1 MSERTVGSPVG
12 SGFSPAGAADVAR
25 HIREGA
31 TTAVAAVEGC
41 IERIEAY
48 DGVINAVVQR
58 RFDRALT
65 EAAEADARQASG
77 EAVGSLHGVPIT
89 VKDQYDVAGMATTLG
104 LASRRGRPA
113 ASDGPLVGRLR
124 RAGAIIVGKTNVPQ
138 VLLAHESDNFVFGR
152 TSNPWDVARTS
163 GGSSGGEAAAVAY
176 GASALGLAGDF
187 GGSIRGPAAFC
198 GVTGLKPTAWR
209 LTGLDTPPEPFGKQE
224 AIPPQP
230 GPIARNVADLVLAM
244 SVLAAPGQEAVDP
257 LVPPVGWV
265 KPPDDAAALRVGW
278 ADDNGLFR
286 PSPAIRRAVREAAA
300 ALEHQGA
307 RVVEVPLPD
316 GRRTHA
322 LFMALVG
329 ADRLRP
335 TRAAV
340 RGEKVH
346 PLVAPLFMSARLPN
360 SAKRVIGPVVRASG
374 RARLARLLAV
384 PMPPTPYDY
393 FELLHERARLLTD
406 LMATWDA
413 AGVDVVIS
421 PACGL
426 PAPHHGTAADL
437 WDAFSYLT
445 VANLFGL
452 PAGVV
457 PITTVGAGEESDRP
471 ASRDAADRLAVS
483 VEQGSAGLPVA
494 VQVIGRPWREDLV
507 LSAMAAIERAARHG
521 GTAPLLPVDPLTT
534 AGPAP
539 GT

>member
-1 MSERTVGSPVG
+1 MNRGAVDASAR
-12 SGFSPAGAADVAR
+12 SGTSLPGAAQLAR
-25 HIREGA
+25 EIRDGA
-31 TTAVAAVEGC
+31 LTATAALEAC
-41 IERIEAY
+41 IERIEAC
-48 DGVINAVVQR
+48 DGAVNAVVQR
-58 RFDRALT
+58 RFDRARQ
-65 EAAEADARQASG
+65 EAAEADARQAAG
-77 EAVGSLHGVPIT
+77 EHLGPLHGVPIT
-89 VKDQYDVAGMATTLG
+89 IKDQYDVAGMPTTLG
-104 LASRRGRPA
+104 LASRRGQPA
-113 ASDGPLVGRLR
+113 PSDGPLVGRLR

-138 VLLAHESDNFVFGR
+138 VLLAYESDNFVFGR

-176 GASALGLAGDF
+176 GASALGLGGDF
-187 GGSIRGPAAFC
+187 GGSIRAPAAFC

-209 LTGLDTPPEPFGKQE
+209 LTGIDTPPEPFGKQE
-224 AIPPQP
+224 ATPPQA

-257 LVPPVGWV
+257 YVPPVGWV
-265 KPPDDAAALRVGW
+265 EPPDDVAALQVGW

-316 GRRTHA
+316 GRRTHD
-322 LFMALVG
+322 LFVALVG

-346 PLVAPLFMSARLPN
+346 PLVASLFMSARLPN
-360 SAKRVIGPVVRASG
+360 SAKRIIGRAVRASG

-393 FELLHERARLLTD
+393 FALLHERARLLTD
-406 LMATWDA
+406 LMAAWDA

-437 WDAFSYLT
+437 FDAFSYLT

-457 PITTVGAGEESDRP
+457 AVTSVGATEETDRP
-471 ASRDAADRLAVS
+471 PSRDASDRLAAS
-483 VEQGSAGLPVA
+483 VERGSAGLPVA

-507 LSAMAAIERAARHG
+507 LATMARIEAGARKSGSAPG
-521 GTAPLLPVDPLTT
+521 LPVDPR
-534 AGPAP
+534 
-539 GT
+539 